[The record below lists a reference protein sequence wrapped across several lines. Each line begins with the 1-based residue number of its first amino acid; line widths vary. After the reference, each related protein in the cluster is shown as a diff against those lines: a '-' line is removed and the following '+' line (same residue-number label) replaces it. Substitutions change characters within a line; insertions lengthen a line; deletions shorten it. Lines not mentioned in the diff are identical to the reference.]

1 MQTYQRGGGALGEK
15 VTTKMR
21 NSDFLCLFVF
31 LCSSPRNTLFSL
43 QLFGCARFVVARRV
57 MGVAHAHHG
66 GFSAAVTQRQS
77 RSSILFQPLVYK
89 SLCPS
94 YFFFFFFFSLSY
106 FNKGGAA
113 PLQMFTCIHLIF
125 KPAIAVWP
133 GVLIARCQCKHVKR
147 VEFCT

>member
-1 MQTYQRGGGALGEK
+1 MGEK
-15 VTTKMR
+15 VTTRMR

-43 QLFGCARFVVARRV
+43 QLLGCALCCCSSGDGRRTR
-57 MGVAHAHHG
+57 APWRI
-66 GFSAAVTQRQS
+66 FSAAVTQRQS
-77 RSSILFQPLVYK
+77 RSSILFQSLVYK

-94 YFFFFFFFSLSY
+94 YFFFFSFFFSLSY

>member
-1 MQTYQRGGGALGEK
+1 MGEK
-15 VTTKMR
+15 VTTKTR
-21 NSDFLCLFVF
+21 NSDFCVYLIFCAAPHETL
-31 LCSSPRNTLFSL
+31 LFSL
-43 QLFGCARFVVARRV
+43 QLLGCALVVARRV
-57 MGVAHAHHG
+57 MGVTHAHNS

-94 YFFFFFFFSLSY
+94 YFFFSLSY

-133 GVLIARCQCKHVKR
+133 GVLIARCQCKHMKR